1 MAKTIMLIPHG
12 AGNIGSLMELFHQV
26 GYFPHV
32 AETPSQLDN
41 VDMAVLPGVGA
52 SGSAMARL
60 RETGFAD
67 ALVRMNERQRPLVGI
82 CVGAQVMFDRLHENE
97 CTGLKLL
104 PGEVAR
110 IDGGAFNNGW
120 ADVRLDAQL
129 QATRPGA
136 ATRTGSGTAKQKPLL
151 LKTAAKTFY
160 FNHGYEINTNAT
172 MQETGFT
179 TTPTSGPQGKK
190 LLAYFVRDNLCGI
203 QFHPEKSQAAGLAFI
218 ANTMKHYGF

>member
-1 MAKTIMLIPHG
+1 MLIPHG

-32 AETPSQLDN
+32 AESASQLEN

-67 ALVRMNERQRPLVGI
+67 ALLRMNERQRPIVGI
-82 CVGAQVMFDRLHENE
+82 CVGAQVMFEDLHENE
-97 CTGLKLL
+97 CTGLGLL

-110 IDGGAFNNGW
+110 ISGGAFNNGW
-120 ADVRLDAQL
+120 SDIRLQSGPEKA
-129 QATRPGA
+129 GGKA
-136 ATRTGSGTAKQKPLL
+136 AKPLL

-160 FNHGYEINTNAT
+160 FNHGYQINTSAK
-172 MQETGFT
+172 MQELAT
-179 TTPTSGPQGKK
+179 TTCDKK

-203 QFHPEKSQAAGLAFI
+203 QFHPEKSQAAGLSFI
-218 ANTMKHYGF
+218 HNTMKHYGF

>member
-1 MAKTIMLIPHG
+1 MLIPHG

-32 AETPSQLDN
+32 AESPAQLDN

-110 IDGGAFNNGW
+110 IDGGEFNNGW
-120 ADVRLDAQL
+120 ADVRLEAQTL
-129 QATRPGA
+129 EA
-136 ATRTGSGTAKQKPLL
+136 GSAKQKPLP
-151 LKTAAKTFY
+151 LKTAAKRFY
-160 FNHGYEINTNAT
+160 FNHGYQINTNAK
-172 MQETGFT
+172 MQETGYT
-179 TTPTSGPQGKK
+179 TTPSSGPQGKK

>member
-1 MAKTIMLIPHG
+1 MLIPHG

-32 AETPSQLDN
+32 AESASQIDSA
-41 VDMAVLPGVGA
+41 DMAVLPGVGA

-60 RETGFAD
+60 NETGFAD
-67 ALVRMNERQRPLVGI
+67 ALKRLHERQRPIVGI
-82 CVGAQVMFDRLHENE
+82 CVGAQVMFEDLHENN
-97 CTGLKLL
+97 CTGLSLL
-104 PGEVAR
+104 PGAVAR

-120 ADVRLDAQL
+120 SDIRLGLVANQAD
-129 QATRPGA
+129 
-136 ATRTGSGTAKQKPLL
+136 TGKSAKPLL

-160 FNHGYEINTNAT
+160 FNHGYQINTHAE
-172 MQETGFT
+172 MQELAT
-179 TTPTSGPQGKK
+179 TTCDKK

-203 QFHPEKSQAAGLAFI
+203 QFHPEKSQATGLSFI

>member
-1 MAKTIMLIPHG
+1 MLIPHG
-12 AGNIGSLMELFHQV
+12 AGNIGSLMELFHQA
-26 GYFPHV
+26 GYFPRV
-32 AETPSQLDN
+32 AESASQIDSI
-41 VDMAVLPGVGA
+41 DIAVIPGVGA

-67 ALVRMNERQRPLVGI
+67 ALVRMNERQRPIIGV

-110 IDGGAFNNGW
+110 IAGGEFNNGW
-120 ADVRLDAQL
+120 SDIRLDAKTQESG
-129 QATRPGA
+129 AGKTR
-136 ATRTGSGTAKQKPLL
+136 PLL

-160 FNHGYEINTNAT
+160 FNHGYQINTVAP
-172 MQETGFT
+172 MQESGFT
-179 TTPTSGPQGKK
+179 CGGEK
-190 LLAYFVRDNLCGI
+190 LLAYFVHDNLCGI
-203 QFHPEKSQAAGLAFI
+203 QFHPEKSQAAGLSFI

>member
-1 MAKTIMLIPHG
+1 MLIPHG

-32 AETPSQLDN
+32 AESASQLEN
-41 VDMAVLPGVGA
+41 VDMAVVPGVGA

-67 ALVRMNERQRPLVGI
+67 ALLRMHARQRPIVGI
-82 CVGAQVMFDRLHENE
+82 CVGAQVMFENLHEND
-97 CTGLKLL
+97 CTGLGLL

-110 IDGGAFNNGW
+110 IAGGAFNNGW
-120 ADVRLDAQL
+120 SDIRL
-129 QATRPGA
+129 QAPAEKAGGRA
-136 ATRTGSGTAKQKPLL
+136 AKPLL

-160 FNHGYEINTNAT
+160 FNHGYQINTSVN
-172 MQETGFT
+172 MQELAT
-179 TTPTSGPQGKK
+179 TTCDKK

-203 QFHPEKSQAAGLAFI
+203 QFHPEKSQSAGLAFI
-218 ANTMKHYGF
+218 GNTMKHYGF

>member
-1 MAKTIMLIPHG
+1 MNKSIMLIPHG

-32 AETPSQLDN
+32 AESASQLDH

-52 SGSAMARL
+52 SGSAMMRL

-67 ALVRMNERQRPLVGI
+67 ALLRMNERQQPIVGI
-82 CVGAQVMFDRLHENE
+82 CVGAQVMFEDLHENE
-97 CTGLKLL
+97 CAGLGLL

-110 IDGGAFNNGW
+110 IAGGTFNNGW
-120 ADVRLDAQL
+120 SDIRLDVS
-129 QATRPGA
+129 GDKA
-136 ATRTGSGTAKQKPLL
+136 AKNAGGKAAKPLL

-160 FNHGYEINTNAT
+160 FNHGYQINTPAK
-172 MQETGFT
+172 MQELAT
-179 TTPTSGPQGKK
+179 TTCEKK

-218 ANTMKHYGF
+218 ANTMKHYGI

>member
-1 MAKTIMLIPHG
+1 MLIPHG
-12 AGNIGSLMELFHQV
+12 AGNISSLMELFHQV

-32 AETPSQLDN
+32 AESASQLDN

-60 RETGFAD
+60 HETGFAD
-67 ALVRMNERQRPLVGI
+67 ALKRMHERQRPIIGI
-82 CVGAQVMFDRLHENE
+82 CVGAQVMFENLHENN
-97 CTGLKLL
+97 CTGLGLL

-110 IDGGAFNNGW
+110 IAGGAFNNGW
-120 ADVRLDAQL
+120 SDIRLSASENKS
-129 QATRPGA
+129 ANIK
-136 ATRTGSGTAKQKPLL
+136 SGKPLI

-160 FNHGYEINTNAT
+160 FNHGYQINTSVK
-172 MQETGFT
+172 MQELAIT
-179 TTPTSGPQGKK
+179 TCDKK

-203 QFHPEKSQAAGLAFI
+203 QFHPEKSQATGLSFI

>member
-1 MAKTIMLIPHG
+1 MAKSIMLIPHG

-32 AETPSQLDN
+32 AQSPSQLDH

-82 CVGAQVMFDRLHENE
+82 CVGAQVMFDKLHEND

-110 IDGGAFNNGW
+110 INGGEFNNGW
-120 ADVRLDAQL
+120 ADVRLEAQ
-129 QATRPGA
+129 APARPEA
-136 ATRTGSGTAKQKPLL
+136 AGMARQKPLL
-151 LKTAAKTFY
+151 LKTEAKTFY
-160 FNHGYEINTNAT
+160 FNHGYQINTGAT
-172 MQETGFT
+172 MQETGYT
-179 TTPTSGPQGKK
+179 TQGKK

>member
-1 MAKTIMLIPHG
+1 MSKSIMLIPHG
-12 AGNIGSLMELFHQV
+12 AGNISSLMELFHQV

-32 AETPSQLDN
+32 AESASQLDH

-60 RETGFAD
+60 HETGFAD
-67 ALVRMNERQRPLVGI
+67 ALLRMNERQRPIVGI
-82 CVGAQVMFDRLHENE
+82 CVGAQVMFENLHENN
-97 CTGLKLL
+97 CTGLGLL

-110 IDGGAFNNGW
+110 IAGGAFNNGW
-120 ADVRLDAQL
+120 SDIRVSVSAVKS
-129 QATRPGA
+129 TN
-136 ATRTGSGTAKQKPLL
+136 SKPNKPML

-160 FNHGYEINTNAT
+160 FNHGYQINTPAK
-172 MQETGFT
+172 MQELAIT
-179 TTPTSGPQGKK
+179 TCDKK

-203 QFHPEKSQAAGLAFI
+203 QFHPEKSQATGLSFI